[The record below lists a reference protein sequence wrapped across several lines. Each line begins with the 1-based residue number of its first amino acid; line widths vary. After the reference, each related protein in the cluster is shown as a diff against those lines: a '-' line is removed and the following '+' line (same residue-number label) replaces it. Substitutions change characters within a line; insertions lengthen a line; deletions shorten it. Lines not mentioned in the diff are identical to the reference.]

1 MKKIQLSDITLEMVK
16 GSQFGCRNCLWAS
29 CECTGASKFEVAV
42 TFDGKAAT
50 CKAYT
55 YYD

>member
-1 MKKIQLSDITLEMVK
+1 MKMEVPQKVK
-16 GSQFGCRNCLWAS
+16 ASNYGCPNCLWAS
-29 CECTGASKFEVAV
+29 CECRQGSMYKPKTDK
-42 TFDGKAAT
+42 DIN